1 MTSVSHASSSTSIAD
16 LQGARQTPWSEE
28 AEQAVLGAMLI
39 DQDAALKAA
48 QLLSDTAFY
57 RDGHRRIFRAMLVL
71 LEKGDVIDP
80 LMIRDALQR
89 RGDLEAAG
97 GMEYVAEL
105 LDVVPT
111 AAHVEY
117 HCRIVL
123 DRAGRRRLI
132 EAGTAI
138 VQTAYEGPQ
147 EVDALLDDAEQRV
160 FDVSFQRSTQEAVRL
175 KSLVWDTME
184 RIEARHHGE
193 ESVHGVYS
201 GFQDL
206 DKLTNG
212 FQPSDLI
219 IVAARPS
226 MGKSSL
232 CLNVATHAA
241 VEEKVPVAFFS
252 LEMAKEQ
259 LVERM
264 LASESL
270 VDLQRFRQGKLL
282 EEDFSKLSYAVGIL
296 GQAPIWIDDTPGLG
310 LLELRSKARR
320 LKAEHGI
327 GLIVVDYLQLINA
340 PREGENRQAEI
351 SFISRSLKALARE
364 LRTPVI
370 ALSQLSRAPEQRG
383 GDRRP
388 MLSDLRDSGAIEQD
402 ADLVMFIY
410 RAEMYKSVL
419 EKDAE
424 AREGTAELNLAKH
437 RNGPTG
443 TITLAF
449 RKECTRF
456 ADYTERDTDEFDVA

>member
-1 MTSVSHASSSTSIAD
+1 
-16 LQGARQTPWSEE
+16 
-28 AEQAVLGAMLI
+28 MLL

-57 RDGHRRIFRAMLVL
+57 RDAHRRLFRAMLL
-71 LEKGDVIDP
+71 ILEKGDIIDP
-80 LMIRDALQR
+80 LVLRDVLQR

-97 GMEYVAEL
+97 GVEYVAEL
-105 LDVVPT
+105 LDMVPT
-111 AAHVEY
+111 AANIEY
-117 HCRIVL
+117 HCRIVK
-123 DRAGRRRLI
+123 DRALRRRLI
-132 EAGTAI
+132 DAGSAI
-138 VQTAYEGPQ
+138 VQNAYEGPD
-147 EVDALLDDAEQRV
+147 EVDTLLDTAEQRIFEISV
-160 FDVSFQRSTQEAVRL
+160 QRATQEFVRL

-193 ESVHGVYS
+193 EAVHGVQS
-201 GFQDL
+201 GFKDL

-226 MGKSSL
+226 MGKSSF

-241 VEEKVPVAFFS
+241 IEEKVPVAFFS
-252 LEMAKEQ
+252 LEMARDQ

-264 LASESL
+264 LSSESL
-270 VDLQRFRQGKLL
+270 VDLHRFRRGKLL
-282 EEDFSKLSYAVGIL
+282 EEDFSKVSYAVGIL
-296 GQAPIWIDDTPGLG
+296 GQAPIWIDDTPALN

-320 LKAEHGI
+320 LKAEHDI
-327 GLIVVDYLQLINA
+327 GLFVIDYLQLINA
-340 PREGENRQAEI
+340 PRESENRQAEI

-364 LRTPVI
+364 LRTPVV

-402 ADLVMFIY
+402 ADLVVFIY

-419 EKDAE
+419 EKDQD
-424 AREGTAELNLAKH
+424 AREGTAEIILAKH

-449 RKECTRF
+449 RKDCTRF
-456 ADYTERDTDEFDVA
+456 GDYTERESEGFDAA

>member
-1 MTSVSHASSSTSIAD
+1 
-16 LQGARQTPWSEE
+16 
-28 AEQAVLGAMLI
+28 MLI

-48 QLLSDTAFY
+48 QQLSDTAFH
-57 RDGHRRIFRAMLVL
+57 RDAHRRIFRSMLML
-71 LEKGDVIDP
+71 LEKGDIVDP
-80 LMIRDALQR
+80 LILRDQLQR
-89 RGDLEAAG
+89 RGDLQAAG
-97 GMEYVAEL
+97 GVEYIAEL

-111 AAHVEY
+111 AANVEY
-117 HCRIVL
+117 HCRIVR
-123 DRAGRRRLI
+123 DRALRRRLI
-132 EAGTAI
+132 EAGTSI
-138 VQTAYEGPQ
+138 VQAAYEGPA
-147 EVDALLDDAEQRV
+147 EVDDLLDQAEQRV
-160 FDVSFQRSTQEAVRL
+160 FDVSFQRSVREAVRL
-175 KSLVWDTME
+175 KTLVWDTME

-193 ESVHGVYS
+193 ESVHGVLS
-201 GFQDL
+201 GFKDL
-206 DKLTNG
+206 DVLTNG

-226 MGKSSL
+226 MGKSSFI
-232 CLNVATHAA
+232 LNVATHAA
-241 VEEKVPVAFFS
+241 IEAKVPVAVFS
-252 LEMAKEQ
+252 LEMAKDQ

-264 LASESL
+264 LSAESL
-270 VDLQRFRQGKLL
+270 VDLHRFRRGKLL

-296 GQAPIWIDDTPGLG
+296 GQAPIWIDDTPALN

-320 LKAEHGI
+320 MKAEHDI
-327 GLIVVDYLQLINA
+327 GLFVIDYLQLVNA
-340 PREGENRQAEI
+340 PRESENRQAEI

-364 LRTPVI
+364 LRTPVV

-402 ADLVMFIY
+402 ADLVIFIY

-419 EKDAE
+419 EKNADT
-424 AREGTAELNLAKH
+424 REGTAEIILAKH

-456 ADYTERDTDEFDVA
+456 ADYTKRAPEGFDAA